1 MDKSIYVAKSRWPHN
16 ITLNNFLSD
25 VPNHALK
32 DLHMLN
38 RGTIYNMNSS
48 YYNTIE
54 GLIHLINWVI
64 AIITLKEITPFYE
77 HRKNK

>member
-16 ITLNNFLSD
+16 ITLNNFLLD
-25 VPNHALK
+25 VPNHTLN

-38 RGTIYNMNSS
+38 HGTIYNMNSS